1 MINFY
6 HIPIK
11 RKRQDVLAGKTNLRF
26 ISELISQLR
35 ILLKKKKKKEN
46 VQLRTRFDEPFR
58 FYDLKNCG
66 RGRGKKVTPLGALT
80 QPNVSVNCTPI

>member
-35 ILLKKKKKKEN
+35 ILVKKKKEKKTYSCVHDLTN
-46 VQLRTRFDEPFR
+46 RFVSTI
-58 FYDLKNCG
+58 LKIAVG
-66 RGRGKKVTPLGALT
+66 VGERK
-80 QPNVSVNCTPI
+80 